1 MEWGLLISAI
11 ILSIIGIIA
20 LFSATQETGYEEF
33 QKQIIWVAVSLVAM
47 VIVMLIDYEVL
58 VKICNLFNIGLD
70 EIFSGYLNIK
80 GKREINSALFG
91 FDKLKPNNQDT
102 IIHMIE
108 YFNKSNVS

>member
-1 MEWGLLISAI
+1 MRKRELKNMEWGLLISAI

-58 VKICNLFNIGLD
+58 VKISPVFYGIFIILLIAVLFT
-70 EIFSGYLNIK
+70 EP
-80 GKREINSALFG
+80 INGASSWL
-91 FDKLKPNNQDT
+91 
-102 IIHMIE
+102 I
-108 YFNKSNVS
+108 